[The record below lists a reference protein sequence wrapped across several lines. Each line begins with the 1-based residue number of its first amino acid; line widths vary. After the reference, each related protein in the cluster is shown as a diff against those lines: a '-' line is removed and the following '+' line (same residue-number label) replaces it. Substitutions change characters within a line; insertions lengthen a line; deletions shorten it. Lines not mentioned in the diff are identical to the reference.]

1 MRITSFYLAALLTI
15 SCISTSCLGVG
26 AYPNLQYSFTANDSS
41 DENLDFEG
49 DAMSREGRS
58 YLFIK
63 SDRSQCATGV
73 IQENITTIVE
83 NPFALDAIV
92 ACSSRA
98 VPFIIN
104 SLSDRNR
111 LLGVE
116 EKSDHQILHEILLI
130 NALSEIGSDAA
141 SAERTLVGLLNETY
155 DRRLIFYTLE
165 KISGSHAFLR
175 IAENSANGLDLRFR
189 AAQELIEIGESE
201 LAISPLTDIVL
212 SSPQDCD
219 NLRINALENLRNID
233 FELADSIEAI
243 MLPLNDFCPIPL
255 PTPASDVRS
264 AAIRRLQSRRP
275 EICNYSALRT
285 VFYWICR

>member
-1 MRITSFYLAALLTI
+1 
-15 SCISTSCLGVG
+15 
-26 AYPNLQYSFTANDSS
+26 
-41 DENLDFEG
+41 
-49 DAMSREGRS
+49 MSREGRS

-116 EKSDHQILHEILLI
+116 ENSDHQILHEILLI

-175 IAENSANGLDLRFR
+175 IVENSANGLDLRFRAAQELIEIGESELAISPLTDIANNSNNPSYISYR

-255 PTPASDVRS
+255 PAPASDVRS